1 MTAIVV
7 SVVAVAFTTLARP
20 GSASVLQGAAK
31 HEQYNRVF
39 LFLCLLLVLLRDMR
53 HHGIDESIFSKG
65 GNIKKMIMPHTRQ
78 MNI

>member
-53 HHGIDESIFSKG
+53 HHGIDESIFFATPRLKPG
-65 GNIKKMIMPHTRQ
+65 TMQVARTCR
-78 MNI
+78 